1 MYSHAFGRH
10 YEKMPPNNLLYHRDL
25 DKRSFWAD
33 WIAGRQS
40 GRLYSPAGV
49 PRGRI
54 TVWGT
59 FQYRIRHL
67 TVRFRKVSKARD
79 KCLEV
84 SDHSENCLASRQRC
98 CRDACQI
105 SERYIYCIY
114 IYIHDI
120 QPRGF
125 KTLWDIDVLSNI
137 ETGPSSRSYVSI
149 RCASITVLKSIIYW
163 SLNRWILK
171 FCTKIVFD
179 HYGDVKTAVVASRIT
194 GQPSDLFSS
203 LFILTTKKHQ
213 RPALLSQRDSNAEMF
228 PFDDVIML
236 WLKLMLLVMRH
247 TEQC

>member
-1 MYSHAFGRH
+1 
-10 YEKMPPNNLLYHRDL
+10 MPPNNLLYHRDL

-67 TVRFRKVSKARD
+67 TVRSRKVSKARD

-114 IYIHDI
+114 IYIYMTYNLAGSRHCEILTSYRILKRD
-120 QPRGF
+120 PAPDPMN
-125 KTLWDIDVLSNI
+125 LSDVLQLPYSN
-137 ETGPSSRSYVSI
+137 
-149 RCASITVLKSIIYW
+149 
-163 SLNRWILK
+163 
-171 FCTKIVFD
+171 
-179 HYGDVKTAVVASRIT
+179 
-194 GQPSDLFSS
+194 Q
-203 LFILTTKKHQ
+203 
-213 RPALLSQRDSNAEMF
+213 
-228 PFDDVIML
+228 
-236 WLKLMLLVMRH
+236 
-247 TEQC
+247 